1 MTNLKSDG
9 MTENSSKIKNK
20 ISIVKPQFSLTIE
33 TDESLDRAREI
44 FEDLMEKHRR

>member
-1 MTNLKSDG
+1 MILVKSDG
-9 MTENSSKIKNK
+9 MAEDSNKIKNK

-44 FEDLMEKHRR
+44 FEDLMEKHKR